1 MIAGNSVWAGAGEAG
16 SRGVAAVDTRGGRLA
31 WPYTQGTEGRWALS
45 AAGNRVFMLHNR
57 TLTAMPVFQPHR
69 PAPSAR
75 QPPPAPPPDQRAPT
89 LVIPPAPAHPPPRRW
104 YSVCWPFAY
113 ASPEAPSLGRQ
124 RPADPA
130 SRVTED
136 PLRQRP
142 GALGG

>member
-89 LVIPPAPAHPPPRRW
+89 LVIPPAPAHPRQDAGTLCAGRLRTRPRRLRV
-104 YSVCWPFAY
+104 SGDSAQRTPP
-113 ASPEAPSLGRQ
+113 PE
-124 RPADPA
+124 
-130 SRVTED
+130 SRKI
-136 PLRQRP
+136 P
-142 GALGG
+142 